1 MKRVT
6 LKKREMSYAMTEE
19 LNTLRTNIQFSGVDK
34 KVIVMT
40 SSFSGEGKSTIT
52 YQLAKSLAELGKRVL
67 LIDADMRKS
76 VMVNMLESGSVD
88 KGLSHYLSGQCSLSE
103 AVYATE
109 SSRLHILFA
118 GPVPP
123 NPTELLSGELF
134 KDTLNSFRDIYDYI
148 FIDCAPVGMVIDA
161 AIVAK
166 CSDAAIMMIESG
178 AVKRKLALE
187 AKEKLETAGCPI
199 LGVVLN
205 KVERKSRGY
214 YRKYYKKYEKYEEA
228 AKVEGETISDIFR
241 TICRRNF
248 VLNEFLRHSVVFHFL
263 FKSR

>member
-19 LNTLRTNIQFSGVDK
+19 LNTLRTNIHFRVDK
-34 KVIVMT
+34 K
-40 SSFSGEGKSTIT
+40 SDSDDKQFLRRRKSTIT

-134 KDTLNSFRDIYDYI
+134 KDTLNSFRDI
-148 FIDCAPVGMVIDA
+148 
-161 AIVAK
+161 
-166 CSDAAIMMIESG
+166 
-178 AVKRKLALE
+178 L
-187 AKEKLETAGCPI
+187 
-199 LGVVLN
+199 
-205 KVERKSRGY
+205 
-214 YRKYYKKYEKYEEA
+214 
-228 AKVEGETISDIFR
+228 
-241 TICRRNF
+241 
-248 VLNEFLRHSVVFHFL
+248 
-263 FKSR
+263 

>member
-148 FIDCAPVGMVIDA
+148 FIDCAPVGMVI
-161 AIVAK
+161 
-166 CSDAAIMMIESG
+166 
-178 AVKRKLALE
+178 
-187 AKEKLETAGCPI
+187 
-199 LGVVLN
+199 
-205 KVERKSRGY
+205 
-214 YRKYYKKYEKYEEA
+214 
-228 AKVEGETISDIFR
+228 
-241 TICRRNF
+241 
-248 VLNEFLRHSVVFHFL
+248 
-263 FKSR
+263 

>member
-205 KVERKSRGY
+205 KVERKSGGY
-214 YRKYYKKYEKYEEA
+214 YRKYYKK
-228 AKVEGETISDIFR
+228 
-241 TICRRNF
+241 
-248 VLNEFLRHSVVFHFL
+248 LNIPDGFTSAVQ
-263 FKSR
+263 

>member
-88 KGLSHYLSGQCSLSE
+88 KGCLIICQDS
-103 AVYATE
+103 AVYQKQCM
-109 SSRLHILFA
+109 RQR
-118 GPVPP
+118 VPDFIFY
-123 NPTELLSGELF
+123 LQVR
-134 KDTLNSFRDIYDYI
+134 FRQIRQN
-148 FIDCAPVGMVIDA
+148 C
-161 AIVAK
+161 
-166 CSDAAIMMIESG
+166 
-178 AVKRKLALE
+178 
-187 AKEKLETAGCPI
+187 CPENCLKI
-199 LGVVLN
+199 
-205 KVERKSRGY
+205 
-214 YRKYYKKYEKYEEA
+214 
-228 AKVEGETISDIFR
+228 
-241 TICRRNF
+241 
-248 VLNEFLRHSVVFHFL
+248 H
-263 FKSR
+263 

>member
-19 LNTLRTNIQFSGVDK
+19 LNTLRTNIQFSAVDK

-161 AIVAK
+161 AI
-166 CSDAAIMMIESG
+166 MMIESG

-228 AKVEGETISDIFR
+228 AKVEG
-241 TICRRNF
+241 
-248 VLNEFLRHSVVFHFL
+248 
-263 FKSR
+263 

>member
-52 YQLAKSLAELGKRVL
+52 YQLAKSLAELG
-67 LIDADMRKS
+67 KS

-205 KVERKSRGY
+205 KVERKSGGY
-214 YRKYYKKYEKYEEA
+214 YRKYYKKYEEV
-228 AKVEGETISDIFR
+228 AKV
-241 TICRRNF
+241 
-248 VLNEFLRHSVVFHFL
+248 
-263 FKSR
+263 

>member
-161 AIVAK
+161 AI
-166 CSDAAIMMIESG
+166 MMIESG

-205 KVERKSRGY
+205 KVERKSGGY
-214 YRKYYKKYEKYEEA
+214 YRKYYKKYEEA
-228 AKVEGETISDIFR
+228 AKVEG
-241 TICRRNF
+241 
-248 VLNEFLRHSVVFHFL
+248 
-263 FKSR
+263 

>member
-161 AIVAK
+161 AI
-166 CSDAAIMMIESG
+166 MMIESG

-205 KVERKSRGY
+205 KVERKSGGY

-228 AKVEGETISDIFR
+228 AKVEG
-241 TICRRNF
+241 
-248 VLNEFLRHSVVFHFL
+248 
-263 FKSR
+263 

>member
-6 LKKREMSYAMTEE
+6 LKKKELSYAMTEE
-19 LNTLRTNIQFSGVDK
+19 MNTLRTNIQFSGVDK

-40 SSFSGEGKSTIT
+40 SCLSGEGKSTIT

-67 LIDADMRKS
+67 LIDADMRRS

-103 AVYATE
+103 AVYATD

-123 NPTELLSGELF
+123 NPTELLSGDLF
-134 KDTLNSFRDIYDYI
+134 SDTLGSFRDIYDYI
-148 FIDCAPVGMVIDA
+148 FIDCPPVGMVVDGAIA
-161 AIVAK
+161 AKYA
-166 CSDAAIMMIESG
+166 DAAIMVIESG
-178 AVKRKLALE
+178 EVKKKLAFE
-187 AKEKLETAGCPI
+187 AKEKLDAAGCPI

-205 KVERKSRGY
+205 KVERKSGGY

-228 AKVEGETISDIFR
+228 AKVEG
-241 TICRRNF
+241 
-248 VLNEFLRHSVVFHFL
+248 
-263 FKSR
+263 

>member
-148 FIDCAPVGMVIDA
+148 FIDCVPVGMVIDA

-205 KVERKSRGY
+205 KVERKSGGY
-214 YRKYYKKYEKYEEA
+214 YRKYYKKYEEV
-228 AKVEGETISDIFR
+228 AKV
-241 TICRRNF
+241 
-248 VLNEFLRHSVVFHFL
+248 
-263 FKSR
+263 

>member
-161 AIVAK
+161 AIVV
-166 CSDAAIMMIESG
+166 IESG

-205 KVERKSRGY
+205 KVERKSGGY
-214 YRKYYKKYEKYEEA
+214 YRKYYKKYEEA
-228 AKVEGETISDIFR
+228 AKIEG
-241 TICRRNF
+241 
-248 VLNEFLRHSVVFHFL
+248 
-263 FKSR
+263 

>member
-76 VMVNMLESGSVD
+76 VIVNMLESGSVD

-161 AIVAK
+161 AI
-166 CSDAAIMMIESG
+166 MMIESG

-228 AKVEGETISDIFR
+228 AKVEG
-241 TICRRNF
+241 
-248 VLNEFLRHSVVFHFL
+248 
-263 FKSR
+263 